1 MIAALAVAAGG
12 ILVGSGTLALVRDNS
27 GGSLAGSSALGAAAL
42 LVAGWALIAVGL
54 GAARRRPGNRVGPL
68 VVAAGFAWFLAEWN
82 NPGASSS
89 VVFTVG
95 LLCYAGCPPIVAHA
109 VLSYPSGRLGSRL
122 DIAAVATAY
131 AGSFVVLGLGPALV
145 FEPSDQGC
153 SQCATNLVA
162 VASDPELVEAF
173 NRIGVWIGMVS
184 AIVLASLAGWRLFRS
199 TPAARRMRFPVAV
212 PGIAYLGVVASA
224 YAYSTDRGALSNDD
238 ADRRLWLVQAATLVV
253 LAGGFVIEWIR
264 SRRARSAVAGIVV
277 DLAEAPLPGGLRETL
292 ARSLGDPGLD
302 VAYPVLD
309 GRYVDAGGTP
319 ISAEPA
325 DGRATTALVNGDRTV
340 AVLIHRKDLLGDRRL
355 VEDVAA
361 AATLAFES
369 ERLHAEAS
377 AHMAE
382 LRTSRARLVT
392 ASDAER
398 RRLERDLH
406 DGAQQRLVGLTL
418 ATRLLRQQ
426 LAQDGNIDLAEQVGV
441 VDAELRRVVD
451 DVRELASGIYPA
463 VLADYGLAAAIRAL
477 AERPAVAVGV
487 GAMPQERFPAP
498 VENAAYAVVAAAAI
512 AGPASVTIE
521 CRDSDLVVDVETAAD
536 PPGRVDLEDRVG
548 ALDGTLAIE
557 RTADGYRVLAE
568 IPCA

>member
-1 MIAALAVAAGG
+1 MIAAVAVAGGG
-12 ILVGSGTLALVRDNS
+12 ILVGVGTLALVRDNPD
-27 GGSLAGSSALGAAAL
+27 GSLAGSSALGAAAL

-68 VVAAGFAWFLAEWN
+68 VVAAGFTWFIAEWN
-82 NPGASSS
+82 NPGANSS

-109 VLSYPSGRLGSRL
+109 VLSYPSGRLGSGL
-122 DIAAVATAY
+122 DTAAVATAY
-131 AGSFVVLGLGPALV
+131 AGAFVVLGLAPALA
-145 FEPSDQGC
+145 FEPADQGC
-153 SQCATNLVA
+153 SQCAANLVA
-162 VASDPELVEAF
+162 IASDPGLVAAF
-173 NRIGVWIGMVS
+173 NRVGVWMGMAS
-184 AIVLASLAGWRLFRS
+184 AIVLAVLAGWRLVRS

-212 PGIAYLGVVASA
+212 PGIAYLGAVASA

-238 ADRRLWLVQAATLVV
+238 VDRRLWLAQALTLVV
-253 LAGGFVIEWIR
+253 IAEGFLIEWMR
-264 SRRARSAVAGIVV
+264 ARRARSAVAGIVV
-277 DLAEAPLPGGLRETL
+277 ELAEAPLPGGLRQTL

-319 ISAEPA
+319 IGAQPT
-325 DGRATTALVNGDRTV
+325 DGRATTALLHGDQTV
-340 AVLIHRKDLLGDRRL
+340 AVLVHRKDLLGDRRL
-355 VEDVAA
+355 VEEVAS
-361 AATLAFES
+361 AATLAFEN

-377 AHMAE
+377 AQLAE

-426 LAQDGNIDLAEQVGV
+426 LEQDGNVDLAEQVGV

-463 VLADYGLAAAIRAL
+463 VLADYGLAAAVRAL
-477 AERPAVAVGV
+477 AERPAVAVRA
-487 GAMPQERFPAP
+487 GAMTQERFPAP
-498 VENAAYAVVAAAAI
+498 VENAAYAVVAAAAMS
-512 AGPASVTIE
+512 GPAFVTIA
-521 CRDSDLVVDVETAAD
+521 CRDSELVVDVETAAE
-536 PPGRVDLEDRVG
+536 PAGRVDLEDRVG
-548 ALDGTLAIE
+548 ALDGTLTIE
-557 RTADGYRVLAE
+557 RIADGCRIRAE